1 MKKTI
6 VMLLAFFVLVGLVG
20 STEAATTSTPMFKV
34 NGKLFVTPDGE
45 PAPYINKD
53 KRTMGSLRLIGA
65 ALGVESKHI
74 VWDKTKQTATLTRGN
89 NTVAVVVGKKDI
101 TVNGKTV
108 TMDTVAEMKQGR
120 VFIPVRFI
128 AHGLG
133 ATIGFES
140 VTNTV
145 LIYTVKAATNNFE
158 DYGLTPVVELPLVLE
173 HGGLELTVHEAS
185 IYSTDSKEAVAL
197 NEKYKLKYFN
207 DGHYLLWTKVTLKN
221 NSQKTLRTDY
231 SDMLLKV
238 SAMNGVGESMRYSVS
253 LVPEHNILN
262 NNEILF
268 DWVLKPGESVTSH
281 IPFVDTDYGQLDF
294 VGISVRNNVGSDY
307 SDLAVKK

>member
-6 VMLLAFFVLVGLVG
+6 VMLLAIFILVGLVG

-65 ALGVESKHI
+65 ALGVESKDI
-74 VWDKTKQTATLTRGN
+74 TWNKTTQTATLTRGD
-89 NTVAVVVGKKDI
+89 NTVAVVVGKKEI
-101 TVNGKTV
+101 TVNGKKV

-128 AHGLG
+128 AQGLG
-133 ATIGFES
+133 ATIGFEN
-140 VTNTV
+140 NTV
-145 LIYTVKAATNNFE
+145 LIYTGKVATNNFE
-158 DYGLTPVVELPLVLE
+158 DYGLTPVIELPHVLE
-173 HGGLELTVHEAS
+173 YGGLELTVHEAF
-185 IYSTDSKEAVAL
+185 IYSTDSKEALAL
-197 NEKYKLKYFN
+197 HQKYKFGYF
-207 DGHYLLWTKVTLKN
+207 DEGHYLLWTKVTLKN

-231 SDMLLKV
+231 YDMLMKV
-238 SAMNGVGESMRYSVS
+238 SAMNGVGESMQYSYS
-253 LVPEHNILN
+253 LAGGREVLN
-262 NNEILF
+262 DKEVLF

-281 IPFVDTDYGQLDF
+281 IPFIDTNYGKLDF
-294 VGISVRNNVGSDY
+294 VGISVRSNVGSDY
-307 SDLAVKK
+307 ARLAVRE